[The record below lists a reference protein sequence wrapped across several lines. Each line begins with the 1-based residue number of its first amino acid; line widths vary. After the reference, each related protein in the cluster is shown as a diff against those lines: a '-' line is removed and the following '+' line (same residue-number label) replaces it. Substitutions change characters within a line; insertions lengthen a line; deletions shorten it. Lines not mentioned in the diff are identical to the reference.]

1 MNFLS
6 GDGTGMTVEGF
17 SPNVLEAIQ
26 NDTNSE
32 TRMIE
37 FFLFMIFKGSASE
50 RDPPSV
56 TVLLVFGVDAV
67 QLQVGGLFGQ
77 LHVNPAVGMAF
88 AEIVA
93 DCRLADEM
101 EMVPSVI
108 LPLVSVTVEIG
119 PGMLAFAKQ
128 IQERRPVTHALDGAH
143 AAIGGRVE
151 VAKDQG
157 WLVHSFVKLLGPP
170 VQLFFSQDSLSS

>member
-17 SPNVLEAIQ
+17 FPNVLEAIQ

-56 TVLLVFGVDAV
+56 TVLLVFGVDAA

-88 AEIVA
+88 AEIVTHG
-93 DCRLADEM
+93 RLVDEM
-101 EMVPSVI
+101 ELIALIM
-108 LPLVSVTVEIG
+108 LPFVRVTIKVG
-119 PGMLAFAKQ
+119 SGML
-128 IQERRPVTHALDGAH
+128 
-143 AAIGGRVE
+143 
-151 VAKDQG
+151 
-157 WLVHSFVKLLGPP
+157 SFRE
-170 VQLFFSQDSLSS
+170 